1 MNTRHTVFA
10 VILFAATATSGHAQ
24 WLNIDTLLPDGLSAG
39 SSSTQF
45 GKTVA
50 VDRETDGSV
59 RALYVGAPG
68 ASVTYGNT
76 TYAGA
81 GKVYVLSPTGGW
93 HVADYIYGPP
103 EVNAHFGAALA
114 VSHGVIAVGIPD
126 RDCTAGANCGRVE
139 IYEDL
144 NAGDSSLEP
153 QLDSYT
159 LFASSSAGDHF
170 GDSVALDGYG
180 LDAGSGGMFLAA
192 GAPGKSSQKGCIYAY
207 HLGLGY
213 TNTEGIAC
221 GATAGDSLGA
231 SVSIRASSS
240 TFFVMV
246 AGAPG
251 VTQGDQQLAGATYVY
266 VPHVPQDQNL
276 QLLDTFAAQNPAF
289 LDAFGTAV
297 AQDATRIYV
306 AGTGRNKSGTGR
318 TGSVSVF
325 EPSGFIGYSFA
336 TELFPDSSGSAGDL
350 CGAALSAELTVSGR
364 IAMGCPSHDGL
375 VTNEGA
381 VRVLTLGSLLG
392 NPHWFQNRVDMSDL
406 PHGAD
411 DLGRGVVLVGDYL
424 YAGAPNYDGAFGANN
439 GAVRVF
445 AIDTIFKDGFG
456 N

>member
-1 MNTRHTVFA
+1 MKTRHAALAAVVF
-10 VILFAATATSGHAQ
+10 VATATSGHAQ
-24 WLNIDTLLPDGLSAG
+24 WLTIDTLLPDGLSAG

-50 VDRETDGSV
+50 VDREADGSV

-68 ASVTYGNT
+68 DDVTIGNT

-81 GKVYVLSPTGGW
+81 GKVYVLSPKGGW
-93 HVADYIYGPP
+93 HVADHIFGPT
-103 EVNAHFGAALA
+103 EANAHFGAALA
-114 VSHGVIAVGIPD
+114 VSHGVVAVGIPD
-126 RDCTAGANCGRVE
+126 RDCTAGANCGQVFV
-139 IYEDL
+139 YEDL
-144 NAGDSSLEP
+144 NAGNASIEP
-153 QLDSYT
+153 QIHAYT
-159 LFASSSAGDHF
+159 AFLSSAAGDHF

-180 LDAGSGGMFLAA
+180 LEAGSGGMFLAA

-207 HLGLGY
+207 HIGLGY
-213 TNTEGIAC
+213 TNTEGVTC

-240 TFFVMV
+240 TFFVML

-251 VTQGDQQLAGATYVY
+251 VTQGDQQLAGAAYVY
-266 VPHVPQDQNL
+266 IPQNQDL
-276 QLLDTFAAQNPAF
+276 LLLDTFAAQNPAF

-297 AQDATRIYV
+297 AQDASRVYV
-306 AGTGRNKSGTGR
+306 AATGRNKSGTGR

-325 EPSGFIGYSFA
+325 EPSGIIGYSFA

-364 IAMGCPSHDGL
+364 VAMGCPGHDGL

-445 AIDTIFKDGFG
+445 AIDAIFKDGFG